1 MKNVKMAWVAGPA
14 VLLILLVLVWIF
26 SDDHRWSGAPHD
38 RPRET
43 AQDPSPEVEPLP
55 PEVDEEPERRE
66 PVPDSPTAVGE
77 NAPTSDQRKAVVV
90 QVEVGA
96 LGGSEIDLYTL
107 FFYTEKECNKMVHS
121 PPGEGEEKLDA
132 DGDGRPER
140 REGPLRFPAP
150 GPGPAILVAF
160 SAGFSPSIVKAILV
174 PGINVVSLTMQA
186 GGFVEGTVVDSA
198 SKPAAQAKV
207 SLVLDLPALPGGGG
221 PDEVSEV
228 TLEGVMVGF
237 KSVLEEG
244 VERRVPLS
252 RKIRYVFS
260 PGELQLV
267 LAAEPNGRFWF
278 GDVPNSGL
286 KLRYA
291 YNPVEGAPDVPAQE
305 QMVVPDQE
313 GVRLVL
319 PGVLFHPER

>member
-55 PEVDEEPERRE
+55 PEVDEVPERRR

-77 NAPTSDQRKAVVV
+77 NAPTSDQQKAVVV

-107 FFYTEKECNKMVHS
+107 FFYTEKGCNKIVHNS
-121 PPGEGEEKLDA
+121 AGEGEEKMDA
-132 DGDGRPER
+132 DGDGRPDR

-150 GPGPAILVAF
+150 GPGPAILVVF

-174 PGINVVSLTMQA
+174 PGINVVPLTMQA

-198 SKPAAQAKV
+198 LKPAAQAKV

-221 PDEVSEV
+221 PDEVSDE

-267 LAAEPNGRFWF
+267 LEADTNGRFWF

-291 YNPVEGAPDVPAQE
+291 YSPVEGTPDVPAQE

-319 PGVLFHPER
+319 PGVLFHSER